1 MHHNLVKECPWREE
15 LTSPSKRG
23 VGPLLNVAHLTMK
36 EHPCYINS
44 NSMLSKQIIWQTKRT
59 TEPPAASSQGL
70 MAHHTLSSTTYVT
83 MSSGWVLIRVN
94 IDPIQEFGPKVG
106 GRHPFK
112 GGLFHETMI

>member
-1 MHHNLVKECPWREE
+1 MHRSLVKDYPWREE
-15 LTSPSKRG
+15 FTSPSKRR
-23 VGPLLNVAHLTMK
+23 VGPLLNAALLTTK
-36 EHPCYINS
+36 EHPCHINS
-44 NSMLSKQIIWQTKRT
+44 NSMLPKQIIWQTKRT